1 MTSARYVVVG
11 AGLMGAATAWQ
22 LAERGEEVVL
32 VERDVPAGPRGS
44 SHGSARIFR
53 YAYAD
58 PFYAELVVRSG
69 PWWAQLERGS
79 GRRLIDRVG
88 GVDHGRG
95 REPERLARVLEAAG
109 VAHELLGPARARS
122 RWPQLTVETPVLYQP
137 GAGVLDAQATVEAMV
152 ELAAAA
158 GAQLRTAWPV
168 RGIVRTGAGFTVS
181 GPRGETLDAG
191 HVVVA
196 AGGHLP
202 DLLGELPLPPAFLA
216 GLPRLSVR
224 QENAFHF
231 PYRDPG
237 QPWPTTIHEDGG
249 KPVYSLPG
257 GRDAGCRGQKVA
269 EYHGGRLLRSAAV
282 QDGVVDPVHRARVV
296 AHVRARLP
304 GLVPE
309 PYAEATCLF
318 TSTPD
323 EEFVLDSAGGIT
335 VVSPCS
341 GHGGKF
347 APLLGAMAAD
357 LATGAGGVPARFR
370 PGTSARRRRG

>member
-1 MTSARYVVVG
+1 MTAARYVVIG
-11 AGLMGAATAWQ
+11 AGLMGAATAWR

-32 VERDVPAGPRGS
+32 VERDVPAGRQGS

-58 PFYAELVVRSG
+58 PFYAELVVRAESC
-69 PWWAQLERGS
+69 WARLEHGA
-79 GRRLIDRVG
+79 GRRLLDRVG

-95 REPERLARVLEAAG
+95 REPGRLARVLEAVG
-109 VAHELLGPARARS
+109 VAHELLTPAEARS
-122 RWPQLTVETPVLYQP
+122 RWPQLAVETPVLFQP
-137 GAGVLDAQATVEAMV
+137 GAGVLDAQGAVEAMV
-152 ELAAAA
+152 ELAVAA
-158 GAQLRTAWPV
+158 GAQLRSAWPV
-168 RGIVRTGAGFTVS
+168 SAITRTGAGFTVS
-181 GPRGETLDAG
+181 GPRGERLDAG

-196 AGGHLP
+196 AGGRLP

-216 GLPRLSVR
+216 GLPRFAVR

-237 QPWPTTIHEDGG
+237 RPWPTTIHEDGAL
-249 KPVYSLPG
+249 PVYSLPG
-257 GRDAGCRGQKVA
+257 GRDAGFRGQKVA
-269 EYHGGRLLRSAAV
+269 EYHGGRPIRSAAE
-282 QDGVVDPVHRARVV
+282 QDGVVDPANRARAV
-296 AHVRARLP
+296 AYVRAHLP

-309 PYAEATCLF
+309 PYAETTCLF

-323 EEFVLDSAGGIT
+323 EDFVLDSADGIT

-347 APLLGAMAAD
+347 APLLGAMAAG

-370 PGTSARRRRG
+370 PGTAVPAR